1 MSTRYI
7 YNKQSQR
14 FKKIFYKDASTY
26 LLAIA
31 SMICAL
37 LLTIYLTKSVEILII
52 LFSLL
57 TLLFIYVYYL
67 LINFITRVV
76 DNASFLAAI
85 RCIIFEYQARKAVLD
100 TATNNRQLSS
110 DSIEVSD
117 VHAKL
122 KRDMSSQYIIKIEKL
137 AGMSEKKMELL
148 AESLSSTFRS
158 INKNYVVVDFY
169 CNNEQTEYTYIVE
182 DITIDKRLV
191 PKIVSELYYDDYCL
205 LLQDDLVV
213 DI

>member
-1 MSTRYI
+1 
-7 YNKQSQR
+7 
-14 FKKIFYKDASTY
+14 
-26 LLAIA
+26 
-31 SMICAL
+31 MICAL

-122 KRDMSSQYIIKIEKL
+122 KEICHLNI
-137 AGMSEKKMELL
+137 
-148 AESLSSTFRS
+148 LS
-158 INKNYVVVDFY
+158 K
-169 CNNEQTEYTYIVE
+169 
-182 DITIDKRLV
+182 
-191 PKIVSELYYDDYCL
+191 
-205 LLQDDLVV
+205 
-213 DI
+213 